1 MMLTMVVDIDHILAD
16 PIYDPNRCSIGF
28 HPLHK
33 VIPIG
38 IYFLLSAIPKTRLVG
53 IGLLIHMGLDSINCK
68 INTGEWIHQL

>member
-1 MMLTMVVDIDHILAD
+1 MFHMILYFIAPL
-16 PIYDPNRCSIGF
+16 PISVIFFRQNCIGF

-38 IYFLLSAIPKTRLVG
+38 IYFLLSTIPKTRLVG
-53 IGLLIHMGLDSINCK
+53 IGLLIHMGLDSIDCK